1 MPAKID
7 LNSRFWK
14 TFLTLLAVFLIFAGP
29 TYVVYA
35 LTNVLNMEYMLSMVS
50 GGILFIIGL
59 VLLWYLVKNKVIS

>member
-1 MPAKID
+1 MPDKID

-35 LTNVLNMEYMLSMVS
+35 LTNVLNMEYMLSMLS
-50 GGILFIIGL
+50 GGVLFIVGL